1 MNTFKSHIA
10 TFVTDVPK
18 NNDNNKSLSQQDI
31 KTMNMLPNLN
41 GLNTNLTSSK
51 QWFAYFPIENILGR
65 KYNGIELHLK
75 GFSLP
80 QMLMGSMTVSYKGY
94 QKEIPNKIMNAEN
107 KELTLTYFVDEYWQN
122 YKALYL
128 WMSSTAG
135 NINNV
140 VEGEKISPIVP
151 TDYLPLRIYLLD
163 NYKKKIIQFL
173 FENCWIKVFNEISLE
188 QNNPG
193 EVEASF
199 TCVYDRF
206 SIEEI

>member
-1 MNTFKSHIA
+1 MNVHDLA
-10 TFVTDVPK
+10 TYTITEPVEDKKFEVVDQADV
-18 NNDNNKSLSQQDI
+18 

-41 GLNTNLTSSK
+41 GLNTNLTSAK
-51 QWFAYFPIENILGR
+51 QWYAYFPIESILGR

-80 QMLMGSMTVSYKGY
+80 QMTMGSTTVSYKGY
-94 QKEIPNKIMNAEN
+94 QKEIPTKVMNAES
-107 KELTLTYFVDEYWQN
+107 KELTLTYLVDEYWQN

-140 VEGEKISPIVP
+140 VSGESISPIVP

-163 NYKKKIIQFL
+163 NYKKKII
-173 FENCWIKVFNEISLE
+173 
-188 QNNPG
+188 
-193 EVEASF
+193 
-199 TCVYDRF
+199 
-206 SIEEI
+206 

>member
-1 MNTFKSHIA
+1 MSTFNNHIA
-10 TFVTDVPK
+10 TFTADLP
-18 NNDNNKSLSQQDI
+18 NNKTASNNISQNDL
-31 KTMNMLPNLN
+31 KTMNMLPNIN

-80 QMLMGSMTVSYKGY
+80 QMIMGSMQVSYKGY
-94 QKEIPNKIMNAEN
+94 QKEIPNKVMNAEN
-107 KELTLTYFVDEYWQN
+107 KELTLTYFIDEYWQN

-128 WMSSTAG
+128 WMSSTGG

-140 VEGEKISPIVP
+140 VQGEAINPIVP
-151 TDYLPLRIYLLD
+151 SDYLPLRIYLLD

-173 FENCWIKVFNEISLE
+173 FENCWIKVFNEVSLD
-188 QNNPG
+188 QNNPN

-199 TCVYDRF
+199 TCSYDRF
-206 SIEEI
+206 CIEDV